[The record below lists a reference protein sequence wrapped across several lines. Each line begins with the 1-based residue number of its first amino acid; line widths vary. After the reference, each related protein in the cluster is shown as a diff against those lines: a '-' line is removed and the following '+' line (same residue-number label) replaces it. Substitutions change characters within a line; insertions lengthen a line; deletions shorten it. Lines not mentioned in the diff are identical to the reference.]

1 MRRSL
6 VCTRS
11 FIQEE
16 FRTRLLITSNSG
28 STKLSHSWGG
38 GMPRKQSLW
47 VCIFVYCCRQW
58 WFGIPPLLVRCW
70 HLICLEKGGRQKFRT
85 RVDVRSTTKS
95 TRWTKRCMS
104 RPRRA
109 EHAHAVLRHVLYF
122 HKRCMIGTIK
132 TNKKQCILC
141 QHAYLF
147 DVWCQWLVV

>member
-1 MRRSL
+1 M
-6 VCTRS
+6 CARS

-28 STKLSHSWGG
+28 STKLSHSWKKKNATKTISLSVFLCLLLSTMMIWDSSSACPVLTFDLSRNGG
-38 GMPRKQSLW
+38 T
-47 VCIFVYCCRQW
+47 
-58 WFGIPPLLVRCW
+58 
-70 HLICLEKGGRQKFRT
+70 QKFRT

-122 HKRCMIGTIK
+122 HTRCMIGTIK

-147 DVWCQWLVV
+147 DV